1 MLDVK
6 VGRGAFMKTEADA
19 RQLATWLVGIA
30 ERNGVRTEAL
40 LTAMDAPLGRA
51 IGNANEVIESIETL
65 KGRGPQDVEELSVRL
80 ASRMLVLAGR
90 ASDEP
95 IAEAQV
101 RKALSSGAG
110 LEKFRDII
118 AAQGGD
124 PKVIDD
130 YDRLPAA
137 AHREA
142 WRAPRAGVVSRLDA
156 ELLGRAAV
164 ALGAGRDRAD
174 AGVDPS
180 AGIDIATPRGT
191 QVREGD
197 PVLLLACHDRARVGA
212 ARALID
218 QAVEIGD
225 AAPADSRLVID
236 RIGSGAAT

>member
-1 MLDVK
+1 M
-6 VGRGAFMKTEADA
+6 
-19 RQLATWLVGIA
+19 
-30 ERNGVRTEAL
+30 N
-40 LTAMDAPLGRA
+40 
-51 IGNANEVIESIETL
+51 
-65 KGRGPQDVEELSVRL
+65 
-80 ASRMLVLAGR
+80 
-90 ASDEP
+90 P

-130 YDRLPAA
+130 YDRLPPA

-180 AGIDIATPRGT
+180 AGIDIATPRRRRFG
-191 QVREGD
+191 
-197 PVLLLACHDRARVGA
+197 RAIRCCSSPATIEHGWA
-212 ARALID
+212 TARALID